1 MSLRPYHTVPTVS
14 VQTEAVARA
23 AFPRGNAYLLLRDRL
38 DLVFDDTSF
47 GDLYP
52 VLGQPAYAL
61 WRLALVTRMQLRE
74 NLSDRQAAEAVRAR
88 IDWEYPCSVGLG

>member
-1 MSLRPYHTVPTVS
+1 MAPRSLRPDRPVPPVPA
-14 VQTEAVARA
+14 QTEAVDQA
-23 AFPRGNAYLLLRDRL
+23 AFPRGNAYLLLRDQL
-38 DLVFDDTSF
+38 GPVFDDVAF

-61 WRLALVTRMQLRE
+61 WRLALVTPKRSRE

-88 IDWEYPCSVGLG
+88 ID